1 MPGAAKAREPS
12 DHPGT
17 VAGVSITGL
26 IWNTIGS
33 RGNVHTLCP
42 LPAPN
47 TIVRVHHRRAPVWPQ
62 APESMLEMDPMLISR
77 REDKPHARCTRWG
90 PTQLSEFTTENRHET
105 KKSPHKPNVPPSR
118 TVHMGRSPPCM
129 QNTDT
134 GRTSLWPRREEAD
147 ALFLDFGAGPCVF
160 SSRAFGVLGPTCAF
174 PYASDNL
181 VPTWKRGRGANA

>member
-17 VAGVSITGL
+17 AG
-26 IWNTIGS
+26 GS
-33 RGNVHTLCP
+33 VNYWPNLEHHRQQGQRAHTLPTARRLTRLCASTTDV
-42 LPAPN
+42 LQCG
-47 TIVRVHHRRAPVWPQ
+47 HRP
-62 APESMLEMDPMLISR
+62 PESMLEMDPMLISR

-90 PTQLSEFTTENRHET
+90 PAQLSEFATENRHET
-105 KKSPHKPNVPPSR
+105 KTSPHKPNV
-118 TVHMGRSPPCM
+118 HH
-129 QNTDT
+129 TDT

-174 PYASDNL
+174 PYRSDNS
-181 VPTWKRGRGANA
+181 VPTWKRGRGVNA

>member
-1 MPGAAKAREPS
+1 MGRERCQVLPRPGSRQTTRGPL
-12 DHPGT
+12 
-17 VAGVSITGL
+17 AGVSITGL

-62 APESMLEMDPMLISR
+62 ALESMLEMDPMLISR

-90 PTQLSEFTTENRHET
+90 PTQLSEFATENRHET
-105 KKSPHKPNVPPSR
+105 KTSPHKPNV
-118 TVHMGRSPPCM
+118 HH
-129 QNTDT
+129 TDT

-174 PYASDNL
+174 PYASDNS
-181 VPTWKRGRGANA
+181 VPTWKRGRGVNA